1 MERVR
6 KVVRIK
12 EGSFIAP
19 EKVQSVT
26 IGKNRI
32 KLSKKELAI
41 MNKYCFSIDL
51 K

>member
-1 MERVR
+1 MERV
-6 KVVRIK
+6 KKIVRIK

-19 EKVQSVT
+19 EKVQTVI

-41 MNKYCFSIDL
+41 MNKYCFDIES